1 MTTKITLY
9 NSWDYKFYGLPESL
23 PELIERLTNILEDV
37 PTELH
42 DEVVCEFNTEEESS
56 SVDIEIYYYREET
69 PEEEAKRLNAEAV
82 VLQAHKERKRREYE
96 KLKSEFEP

>member
-1 MTTKITLY
+1 MTTKIVLY
-9 NSWDYKFYGLPESL
+9 NNWEERFKGLPEIL
-23 PELIERLTNILEDV
+23 PDLIQRLTNILEDV

-42 DEVVCEFNTEEESS
+42 DEVVCEFSTEEESS
-56 SVDIEIYYYREET
+56 WVDVDIYYVREET
-69 PEEEAKRLNAEAV
+69 PEEEAKRLNAEAA